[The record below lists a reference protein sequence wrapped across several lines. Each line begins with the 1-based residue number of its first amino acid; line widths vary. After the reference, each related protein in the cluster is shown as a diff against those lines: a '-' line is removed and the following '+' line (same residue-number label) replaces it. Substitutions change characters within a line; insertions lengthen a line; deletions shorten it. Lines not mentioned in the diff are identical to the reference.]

1 MAKVVTLP
9 VSASQDAGADE
20 HARAETQRKQRLF
33 DWADAVLEQLG
44 LVRAVAAARS
54 IVELRTITFN
64 MDSPAVDLA
73 IRDALHPASGDRA
86 EHFRGLR
93 EGSLRRILANRFVDM
108 KREREAALRGGS
120 QADWTDDLI
129 LDKKGKIKP
138 VLANLVLIL
147 REGPA
152 WKGVLAYNE
161 FSARVVI
168 KGSPPLERTA
178 PGSPWTDHH
187 ESQAR
192 VWFQRQDISPSLG
205 DVGRAVQTVARFAP
219 FHPVRDF
226 LGALVW
232 DGVPRVESW
241 LRDYFHV
248 ADSEYVRAVGPRY
261 LVSAVARVY
270 APGCKV
276 DHMLVLEGPQGK
288 QKSEALRT
296 LAVNDDWYTDRL
308 SHVGTKDAAIETAG
322 VWIVEL
328 SEMDAMT
335 RATASATKSYL
346 TRRSDR
352 FRPPYA
358 KHLVNLPRQCVF
370 AGTINPPVGGYLKDA
385 TGSRRV
391 WPIACRGV
399 IDRAGL
405 ERVRDQLWAEAVH
418 LYKAGMPWWLQTP
431 ELEAL
436 ATAEQ
441 AARFAVD
448 AWEEPVREW
457 LGDRLDVTLWEVLEG
472 ALGLDPRY
480 WSQSVQQRVTG
491 ILTRMGFEK
500 CRPRTP
506 KGREYRYRRDPPRK
520 KNTC

>member
-1 MAKVVTLP
+1 M
-9 VSASQDAGADE
+9 
-20 HARAETQRKQRLF
+20 
-33 DWADAVLEQLG
+33 
-44 LVRAVAAARS
+44 
-54 IVELRTITFN
+54 
-64 MDSPAVDLA
+64 
-73 IRDALHPASGDRA
+73 
-86 EHFRGLR
+86 
-93 EGSLRRILANRFVDM
+93 
-108 KREREAALRGGS
+108 
-120 QADWTDDLI
+120 
-129 LDKKGKIKP
+129 
-138 VLANLVLIL
+138 
-147 REGPA
+147 
-152 WKGVLAYNE
+152 
-161 FSARVVI
+161 
-168 KGSPPLERTA
+168 
-178 PGSPWTDHH
+178 
-187 ESQAR
+187 
-192 VWFQRQDISPSLG
+192 
-205 DVGRAVQTVARFAP
+205 
-219 FHPVRDF
+219 
-226 LGALVW
+226 
-232 DGVPRVESW
+232 ESW

-270 APGCKV
+270 APGCNV

>member
-1 MAKVVTLP
+1 MADVVKLP
-9 VSASQDAGADE
+9 VPVTPSADE
-20 HARAETQRKQRLF
+20 HAQAETERDQRLF
-33 DWADAVLEQLG
+33 AWADGVLKALG
-44 LVRAVAAARS
+44 LDKAVAAAKSVEELRRITFDLTS
-54 IVELRTITFN
+54 TKVITAIRNALRPASGRRQEHFSGLKEGGLRIILKNRFAELKKAREVELR
-64 MDSPAVDLA
+64 
-73 IRDALHPASGDRA
+73 R
-86 EHFRGLR
+86 
-93 EGSLRRILANRFVDM
+93 
-108 KREREAALRGGS
+108 KRQPE
-120 QADWTDDLI
+120 ADWTLNLI
-129 LDKKGKIKP
+129 LDKDDSI
-138 VLANLVLIL
+138 VANLANLILIL
-147 REGPA
+147 QHAPKWR
-152 WKGVLAYNE
+152 GVLGYDE
-161 FSARVVI
+161 FSARAVI
-168 KGSPPLERTA
+168 KKNPPWGAEVMGA
-178 PGSPWTDHH
+178 SWTDHH
-187 ESQAR
+187 DSLTR
-192 VWFQRQDISPSLG
+192 VWFQQEKINPTIG
-205 DVGRAVQTVARFAP
+205 DLGRAVQAAARHNP
-219 FHPVRDF
+219 FHPVREYLDS
-226 LGALVW
+226 LVW
-232 DGVPRVESW
+232 DGVPRPW
-241 LRDYFHV
+241 LVDYFHV
-248 ADSEYVRAVGPRY
+248 EDSDYVRAIGPRY
-261 LVSAVARVY
+261 LISAVARVY
-270 APGCKV
+270 RPGCQV